1 MNRKTLTFAIGFNT
15 VALLALLG
23 YSLERTAWLFQRFE
37 VDAVLPVV
45 AAVVVELAAVSLL
58 VGAGAIA
65 QLDKAARAWSNRA
78 LGAVLSVQAL
88 ANLSAGYLR
97 GGHATLAL
105 FQGESPNATYAVAA
119 ALWLSVNLAVP
130 ALIFFLSK
138 LLERLIAAR
147 GAQRGEDLAQ
157 LQTLLDTATADLA
170 QTREQYVQLQSAA
183 AQPDPLLAQFQE
195 DLAQNR
201 EILAQQSAD
210 LARAREQAAQ
220 QERAYVGELRTKERE
235 LAQLREQAAQ
245 PITFDGIDMLK
256 VARRL
261 RDSGVSSRET
271 ADLLCVKESTLRN
284 RLKDLVLE
292 EVS

>member
-1 MNRKTLTFAIGFNT
+1 MNRKTLTFAILINT

-37 VDAVLPVV
+37 VDTVLPVV
-45 AAVVVELAAVSLL
+45 AAVVVELAAISLL
-58 VGAGAIA
+58 VGAGAMA

-105 FQGESPNATYAVAA
+105 FQGEAPNATYAVAA

-147 GAQRGEDLAQ
+147 GAQKTEDLAQ

-170 QTREQYVQLQSAA
+170 QTREQYVQLQTAA
-183 AQPDPLLAQFQE
+183 AQPDPLLAHQAE
-195 DLAQNR
+195 ELAQGR
-201 EILAQQSAD
+201 VVLAQHQEM
-210 LARAREQAAQ
+210 LAQAKEQAAQ

-235 LAQLREQAAQ
+235 LAQLREQVAQ
-245 PITFDGIDMLK
+245 PITFDGIDMLR
-256 VARRL
+256 VAQRMRE
-261 RDSGVSSRET
+261 SGISSRET
-271 ADLLCVKESTLRN
+271 AELLRVKESTLRN
-284 RLKDLVLE
+284 RLKEFALE

>member
-1 MNRKTLTFAIGFNT
+1 MNRKTLTFAILINT

-37 VDAVLPVV
+37 VDTVLPVV
-45 AAVVVELAAVSLL
+45 AAVVVELAAISLL
-58 VGAGAIA
+58 VGAGAMA

-97 GGHATLAL
+97 GGHATLVL
-105 FQGESPNATYAVAA
+105 FQGEAPNATYAVAA

-147 GAQRGEDLAQ
+147 GAQKTEDLAQ

-170 QTREQYVQLQSAA
+170 QTREQYVQLQTAT
-183 AQPDPLLAQFQE
+183 AQPDPLLAHQAE
-195 DLAQNR
+195 ELAQGR
-201 EILAQQSAD
+201 VVLAQHQEM
-210 LARAREQAAQ
+210 LAQAKEQAAQ

-235 LAQLREQAAQ
+235 LAQLREQVAQ
-245 PITFDGIDMLK
+245 PITFDGIDMLR
-256 VARRL
+256 VAQRMRE
-261 RDSGVSSRET
+261 SGISSRET
-271 ADLLCVKESTLRN
+271 AELLRVKESTLRN
-284 RLKDLVLE
+284 RLKEFALE